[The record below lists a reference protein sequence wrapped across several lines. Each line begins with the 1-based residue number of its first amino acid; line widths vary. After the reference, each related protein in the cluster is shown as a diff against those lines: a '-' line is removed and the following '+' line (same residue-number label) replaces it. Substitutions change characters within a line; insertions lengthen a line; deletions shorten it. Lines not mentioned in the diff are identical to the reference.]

1 MRYTIRY
8 IIFAM
13 NMSNTLHDKGDE
25 SVLSYRIMY
34 YLRGF
39 KILAKGYWTSEKK
52 WQGIGILSVVIILNL
67 FSVFLTVLI
76 NDWYKEF
83 WDVLQSYQFDQTVER
98 CVNFL

>member
-8 IIFAM
+8 IIFTM
-13 NMSNTLHDKGDE
+13 NISDVLHYKGVE
-25 SVLSYRIMY
+25 RVLSYRIMY

-52 WQGIGILSVVIILNL
+52 WQGIGILSVVIVLNL
-67 FSVFLTVLI
+67 LSVFLTVLI

-83 WDVLQSYQFDQTVER
+83 WDVLQSYQFDQFGILS
-98 CVNFL
+98 VNFL

>member
-13 NMSNTLHDKGDE
+13 NMSDVLQDKGVE
-25 SVLSYRIMY
+25 RVLSYKIMY

-52 WQGIGILSVVIILNL
+52 WQGIGILSVVIY
-67 FSVFLTVLI
+67 SVF
-76 NDWYKEF
+76 F
-83 WDVLQSYQFDQTVER
+83 SQF
-98 CVNFL
+98 